1 MKVEWR
7 IDGEDCIRV
16 IVGGIEML
24 TIDGSESDERG
35 FGLWE
40 KPEIEKLLL
49 EQYSEYFPDDPIFIM
64 L

>member
-1 MKVEWR
+1 
-7 IDGEDCIRV
+7 
-16 IVGGIEML
+16 ML
-24 TIDGSESDERG
+24 NIDGSESDERG

-40 KPEIEKLLL
+40 KPEIEDLLL

>member
-1 MKVEWR
+1 
-7 IDGEDCIRV
+7 
-16 IVGGIEML
+16 ML

-40 KPEIEKLLL
+40 KPEIETLLL
-49 EQYSEYFPDDPIFIM
+49 EQYSDYLPDDPTFIM

>member
-1 MKVEWR
+1 
-7 IDGEDCIRV
+7 
-16 IVGGIEML
+16 ML

-40 KPEIEKLLL
+40 KPEIEELLL
-49 EQYSEYFPDDPIFIM
+49 EQYSESLPDDPTFIM